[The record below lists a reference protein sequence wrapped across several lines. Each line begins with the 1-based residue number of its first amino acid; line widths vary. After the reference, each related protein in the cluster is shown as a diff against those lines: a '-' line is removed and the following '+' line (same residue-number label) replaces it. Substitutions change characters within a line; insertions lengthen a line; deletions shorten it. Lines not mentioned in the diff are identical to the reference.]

1 MAPKTI
7 IRYVDQE
14 KQDKIH
20 LSLWSFPKV
29 TTDEQ
34 ISLLTVAQI
43 FRKNTAELFRLP
55 KFKDFFTGRQYCT
68 GWISQSRDISQK
80 RRLTGL
86 LSRHSDRC
94 QSSASPG
101 L

>member
-7 IRYVDQE
+7 RCVDQE
-14 KQDKIH
+14 KQDKNTYK
-20 LSLWSFPKV
+20 SMEFSEG
-29 TTDEQ
+29 DEQ
-34 ISLLTVAQI
+34 LCLLTVAQI
-43 FRKNTAELFRLP
+43 FRKDTAELFRLP

-68 GWISQSRDISQK
+68 GWISQSRDISQM
-80 RRLTGL
+80 RRLAGL

>member
-1 MAPKTI
+1 MAPKT

-14 KQDKIH
+14 KQDKNTFK
-20 LSLWSFPKV
+20 SMEFSEG
-29 TTDEQ
+29 DEQ
-34 ISLLTVAQI
+34 ISLSTVAQI
-43 FRKNTAELFRLP
+43 FRKDTAELFRLP

-80 RRLTGL
+80 RRLAGL

-94 QSSASPG
+94 QSIASPG